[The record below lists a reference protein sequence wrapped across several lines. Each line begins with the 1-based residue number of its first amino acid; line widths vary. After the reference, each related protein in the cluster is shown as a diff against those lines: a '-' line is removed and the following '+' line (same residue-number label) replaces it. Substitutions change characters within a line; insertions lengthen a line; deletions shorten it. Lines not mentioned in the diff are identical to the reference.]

1 MQKPQS
7 SRTSGGAAADKRD
20 ADYAVAKEK
29 CDAFSSDAKDR
40 CMADEKA
47 RYGKS

>member
-1 MQKPQS
+1 MQRCTQI
-7 SRTSGGAAADKRD
+7 RCKRD

-29 CDAFSSDAKDR
+29 CDNLAWAAKDS
-40 CMADEKA
+40 CVNEAKS